1 MPLKVFPRESI
12 ALGEGKGNRHAGRPL
27 KLSEYRSGKH
37 RLKVRGDIQERYK
50 KAVAEIAKLG
60 GLSENQLR
68 DLLMDPERGYN
79 IGRGRAYHYTPIERL
94 KSILKEGLVPRINEN
109 PTRFSE
115 SDMLRFVVPESVTRK
130 LPRVF
135 VELAEDRP
143 SGSNLPTSLWKQKL
157 GLVSF
162 PVEEAIKR
170 LSREDA
176 FRILATELGRQF
188 KYPVTTNPI
197 SRIIIR
203 QKAGIDPQR
212 GANPARSGQF
222 LDIPEWALSETV
234 PPSLLTRMTNV
245 NPAGRHW

>member
-12 ALGEGKGNRHAGRPL
+12 GLEEGKGNRHSGMPL

-68 DLLMDPERGYN
+68 EMLLDPARGYN
-79 IGRGRAYHYTPIERL
+79 IGKGRAYHFSPEENIE
-94 KSILKEGLVPRINEN
+94 SILASGLQTRVLGN
-109 PTRFSE
+109 PTSFSE
-115 SDMLRFVVPESVTRK
+115 SDILRMVVPEAIAQR
-130 LPRVF
+130 LPRAF
-135 VELAEDRP
+135 VEVSEGRP
-143 SGSNLPTSLWKQKL
+143 SGSNLPTSLRGQKL
-157 GLVSF
+157 GLVSL

-176 FRILATELGRQF
+176 FRILAAELGREM
-188 KYPVTTNPI
+188 KYPVETNPI

-203 QKAGIDPQR
+203 KRAGVDPQR
-212 GANPARSGQF
+212 GANPARRRSGA
-222 LDIPEWALSETV
+222 LEIPEWALSEMI
-234 PPSLLTRMTNV
+234 PPRLLTREM
-245 NPAGRHW
+245 

>member
-12 ALGEGKGNRHAGRPL
+12 GLGEGKGNRHSGMPL

-37 RLKVRGDIQERYK
+37 RLKVRRDIQDRYK
-50 KAVAEIAKLG
+50 RAVAEIAKIG

-68 DLLMDPERGYN
+68 DLLMDPARGYN
-79 IGRGRAYHYTPIERL
+79 IGRGRAFHYTPLERL
-94 KSILKEGLVPRINEN
+94 KSILKEGIVPRINEN
-109 PTRFSE
+109 PTSFSE

-135 VELAEDRP
+135 VEIAEDQP

-162 PVEEAIKR
+162 PIEEAIKR
-170 LSREDA
+170 LSKEDA
-176 FRILATELGRQF
+176 FRILASELGREL

-212 GANPARSGQF
+212 GSNPARRGQF
-222 LDIPEWALSETV
+222 LDIPEWALSEAV
-234 PPSLLTRMTNV
+234 PAKLLTRMTNV
-245 NPAGRHW
+245 NAMRQW